1 VAITVEPLRTV
12 RDHLSEFVDRAEREH
27 ERVVVTRN
35 GKPAA
40 VLIGYEDL
48 QAMEETLDI
57 LSDPNALA
65 EIREAQAEAAR
76 GDVVKGV
83 DAVRA
88 LLRDR

>member
-1 VAITVEPLRTV
+1 MTVEPLRTV

-57 LSDPNALA
+57 LGDPNALA